1 MKTYAIVS
9 AVLTIVGDCRI
20 FSGREDALYPKNRV
34 TDPKFVIACLYNTKK
49 MKLWRKAT
57 QLHILRLHF

>member
-20 FSGREDALYPKNRV
+20 LSGREDALYPKNRV
-34 TDPKFVIACLYNTKK
+34 TDPKFVIACLYNTK
-49 MKLWRKAT
+49 R
-57 QLHILRLHF
+57 